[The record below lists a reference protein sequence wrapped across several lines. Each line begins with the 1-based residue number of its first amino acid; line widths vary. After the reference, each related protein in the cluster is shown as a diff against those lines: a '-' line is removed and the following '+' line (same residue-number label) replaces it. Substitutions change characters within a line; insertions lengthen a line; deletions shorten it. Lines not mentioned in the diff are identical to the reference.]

1 MDMPNESELVSIFT
15 KLINRHFIGD
25 TGESQLSIK
34 DSSIESSGRAS
45 TAKSSTIT
53 TTTTTSAADAPTAIS
68 LKEKLSTQALK
79 RLEHLRSIIERIVKG
94 TVELNDRMR
103 NIYQINNQ
111 RIHYVFSMKQLTQ
124 LFRNLC
130 ISLTPDCSIDD
141 ILYLWHHECDWLYGK
156 RLYDQIDQQRYQQ
169 LYKTIVKKYFTNMI
183 NEQQTLLTQD
193 QQFSNLQVTESG
205 LLIRIFIFILN
216 LFFFFKLGMIVAN
229 LSRDSQNYLT
239 DNYTLVTDRNR
250 IETLVRNAI
259 IEYNKEKP
267 KITFPLYPV
276 CFFLFY
282 FFIFFEIKN
291 LFSVILN
298 YYVVYVIQFKQ
309 LMDIVV

>member
-25 TGESQLSIK
+25 SGESQLELK
-34 DSSIESSGRAS
+34 DSNETSSGRVS
-45 TAKSSTIT
+45 TAKSSTTAT
-53 TTTTTSAADAPTAIS
+53 TTASNDPSPSGIT

-79 RLEHLRSIIERIVKG
+79 RLEHLRIIIEKIVQG

-103 NIYQINNQ
+103 NIYQMHNQ

-130 ISLTPDCSIDD
+130 VSLTPDCSIDD
-141 ILYLWHHECDWLYGK
+141 LLYLWHHECDWLYGK

-183 NEQQTLLTQD
+183 NEQHALLTQD

-205 LLIRIFIFILN
+205 L
-216 LFFFFKLGMIVAN
+216 
-229 LSRDSQNYLT
+229 
-239 DNYTLVTDRNR
+239 
-250 IETLVRNAI
+250 
-259 IEYNKEKP
+259 
-267 KITFPLYPV
+267 
-276 CFFLFY
+276 
-282 FFIFFEIKN
+282 
-291 LFSVILN
+291 
-298 YYVVYVIQFKQ
+298 
-309 LMDIVV
+309 

>member
-1 MDMPNESELVSIFT
+1 MDMPNESEVVSIFT
-15 KLINRHFIGD
+15 KLVNRHFIGD
-25 TGESQLSIK
+25 SGESQLELK
-34 DSSIESSGRAS
+34 ESNEISGRAS
-45 TAKSSTIT
+45 TAKSSTTVT
-53 TTTTTSAADAPTAIS
+53 TTMSIDPPPTGIT

-79 RLEHLRSIIERIVKG
+79 RLEHLRIIIEKIVQG

-169 LYKTIVKKYFTNMI
+169 LYKTIVKKYFTSMI
-183 NEQQTLLTQD
+183 NEQHALLTPD

-205 LLIRIFIFILN
+205 L
-216 LFFFFKLGMIVAN
+216 
-229 LSRDSQNYLT
+229 
-239 DNYTLVTDRNR
+239 
-250 IETLVRNAI
+250 
-259 IEYNKEKP
+259 
-267 KITFPLYPV
+267 
-276 CFFLFY
+276 
-282 FFIFFEIKN
+282 
-291 LFSVILN
+291 
-298 YYVVYVIQFKQ
+298 
-309 LMDIVV
+309 